1 MTIEKEAVDKLVDE
15 IRGWELE
22 AGESYTDYFFD
33 RYSYDG
39 KWLEFLELKGFAA
52 TAKEV
57 REDVYVYSDGT
68 KSKCT
73 DQQLKF
79 EPYSEALAQANNY
92 EGQYWNEDTYRL
104 DVALWAEYILLNE
117 RILAAHKEFLAEYF
131 EGDDD

>member
-1 MTIEKEAVDKLVDE
+1 MTIEKEAIDKLVDE

-39 KWLEFLELKGFAA
+39 KWLEFLELNGFAA
-52 TAKEV
+52 TAQEV

-79 EPYSEALAQANNY
+79 EPFSEALAQANNY

-117 RILAAHKEFLAEYF
+117 RILVAHKEFLAEYF